1 MKRLVRLELQSTSRK
16 PCLFSVQVCCFWLE
30 LDLGSAWCLQAAAAP
45 SVGVSVLAQELS
57 PALDQQGS
65 GRARLTCSSRFP
77 FLETMKRVSQ
87 LREAGGRDTVE
98 RPWPRAEGWEP

>member
-45 SVGVSVLAQELS
+45 SVGVSVLARELS

-65 GRARLTCSSRFP
+65 GRARLTCSSRVF
-77 FLETMKRVSQ
+77 FSGNNEKSFTAQR
-87 LREAGGRDTVE
+87 GGR
-98 RPWPRAEGWEP
+98 EGHSGKALASG